1 VSLRQVDVD
10 EGIRLRDAGSTVVDV
25 REPVEWGTGHVAGA
39 LHIPLAELPTRM
51 ATDLPDRSAP
61 LLLYCRSGARS
72 GRAAEF
78 LVANGYADVVNL
90 DALIAD
96 WPARGGAWEEPAKDL
111 TAARAPGPVSRR

>member
-1 VSLRQVDVD
+1 MSLRQVDVD

-25 REPVEWGTGHVAGA
+25 REPFEWDAGHVAGA

-51 ATDLPDRSAP
+51 ATDLPDRSSP

-90 DALIAD
+90 NALIAD

-111 TAARAPGPVSRR
+111 TPASAPRPVSRR